1 MGIIKARDLKYEYF
15 KYDDNGQT
23 QESQTAVD
31 SVNLDIREG
40 QFISIL
46 GHNGSGKSTL
56 AKHMNALLIPTE
68 GTMWVDGKR
77 YRCHGRTV
85 GNPTDR
91 GNGISEPG

>member
-1 MGIIKARDLKYEYF
+1 MSISNMMTMDRHKKARL
-15 KYDDNGQT
+15 QW
-23 QESQTAVD
+23 TA
-31 SVNLDIREG
+31 VNLDIREG

-68 GTMWVDGKR
+68 GTMWVGWKR